1 MMHYRMYRDVQG
13 GWRWRLVAAN
23 GRIIADS
30 GESYVHRQHCAEAID
45 LVKGSVLA
53 PVYE

>member
-1 MMHYRMYRDVQG
+1 LYRDTAG
-13 GWRWRLVAAN
+13 GWRWRLIAGN

-30 GESYVHRQHCAEAID
+30 GESYLHRQHCAEAID
-45 LVKGSVLA
+45 LVKGSWQA